1 MFKIRQVNR
10 LREEKEALVL
20 RCASDRVGL
29 AIECEAFQDATRWV
43 NLLADGVALIGP
55 KLSATAP
62 ALVGLAVARSAGVF
76 GPKLVRLG
84 KMALVGWKVA
94 RSGWAMW
101 KRWQTRRALASVR

>member
-1 MFKIRQVNR
+1 MFKTRQVNR

-29 AIECEAFQDATRWV
+29 AIECEAFRDATRWA

-55 KLSATAP
+55 KLSAAAP
-62 ALVGLAVARSAGVF
+62 ALLGVAAARSAGLA

-84 KMALVGWKVA
+84 KMALVGWKLA

-101 KRWQTRRALASVR
+101 KRWQTRRVLAAVR